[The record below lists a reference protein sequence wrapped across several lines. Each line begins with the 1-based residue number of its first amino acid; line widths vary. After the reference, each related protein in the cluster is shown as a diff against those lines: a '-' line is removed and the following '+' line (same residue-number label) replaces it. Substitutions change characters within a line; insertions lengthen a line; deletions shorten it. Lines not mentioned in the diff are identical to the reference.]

1 MNFHGQPQ
9 AFKSDGVLLLSQ
21 CLNSD
26 LDKHLSYEKTIKL
39 MMGLSQRNVL
49 RTMSIHFTILYQ
61 TSLILLPYLQC
72 NAWSYVP
79 LLHSITRIY
88 ILEKTTQLLQLQN
101 NVEINTY
108 LLLTEFE
115 GCTLSYGPSFFLLD
129 LWPKREACG
138 P

>member
-1 MNFHGQPQ
+1 
-9 AFKSDGVLLLSQ
+9 
-21 CLNSD
+21 
-26 LDKHLSYEKTIKL
+26 

-49 RTMSIHFTILYQ
+49 RTMSVHFTILYQ

-101 NVEINTY
+101 NTEINTY
-108 LLLTEFE
+108 LLLTEFK
-115 GCTLSYGPSFFLLD
+115 GRTVSYRSSFFLLD
-129 LWPKREACG
+129 LWPKRKVRE